1 MFNLD
6 NWQELYSTIKKNKLR
21 TFLTGF
27 SVAWGIFML
36 IILLG
41 AGQGLENGIR
51 YQFEDDAKNSIWL
64 FPGETSKSFDGMK
77 SGRRIQFT
85 NLDFDRILQSISHV
99 ENISGRFFIS
109 GAVNIMYGSE
119 YGSFNIRCVHE
130 DYKVIENTKIIE
142 GRYLNGKDLS
152 EYRKVAVIG
161 KLVKKELFKDQNALG
176 KIIKLNGIAFKVVGV
191 FEDSGG
197 DEEMRNI
204 YLPISTAQRV
214 FNGAN
219 KINQLMFTTTASVE
233 ETKKIET
240 NLKKMFAQNHRFDPE
255 DEKALYIRNMLE
267 NFNQVQNLFLGIKV
281 FVWIIGIGTI
291 IAGIVGVSNIMMIT
305 VKERTRELGV
315 RKAIGATPFSII
327 FMILLESI
335 VITTVAGYF
344 GLVSGVGLLE
354 IISMN
359 LEASDFFRNPEVS
372 ISVAVSATTLL
383 IIAGSLAGF
392 FPALKAAR
400 IRPIE
405 ALREE

>member
-1 MFNLD
+1 
-6 NWQELYSTIKKNKLR
+6 
-21 TFLTGF
+21 
-27 SVAWGIFML
+27 
-36 IILLG
+36 
-41 AGQGLENGIR
+41 
-51 YQFEDDAKNSIWL
+51 
-64 FPGETSKSFDGMK
+64 
-77 SGRRIQFT
+77 
-85 NLDFDRILQSISHV
+85 
-99 ENISGRFFIS
+99 
-109 GAVNIMYGSE
+109 
-119 YGSFNIRCVHE
+119 VHE

-176 KIIKLNGIAFKVVGV
+176 EIIKLNGIAFKVVGV

>member
-1 MFNLD
+1 
-6 NWQELYSTIKKNKLR
+6 
-21 TFLTGF
+21 
-27 SVAWGIFML
+27 
-36 IILLG
+36 
-41 AGQGLENGIR
+41 
-51 YQFEDDAKNSIWL
+51 
-64 FPGETSKSFDGMK
+64 
-77 SGRRIQFT
+77 
-85 NLDFDRILQSISHV
+85 
-99 ENISGRFFIS
+99 
-109 GAVNIMYGSE
+109 
-119 YGSFNIRCVHE
+119 
-130 DYKVIENTKIIE
+130 
-142 GRYLNGKDLS
+142 
-152 EYRKVAVIG
+152 
-161 KLVKKELFKDQNALG
+161 
-176 KIIKLNGIAFKVVGV
+176 VVGV